1 MGAQRV
7 LVVDDDPDYRLLVRL
22 ALAPGSGFEVVAE
35 AGDGATAVTEAERE
49 QPDLVLLDCT
59 LPGADAFDTLP
70 ALRAA
75 APNARIVLV
84 SGHDPADLRSA
95 SRSAGAVGY
104 LTKETPARRL
114 AAELEALVG
123 LVGAVEQLLSEASQR
138 FEQDAQSARAARRFV
153 SQVLTGWDDDEGDLT
168 DTVTLLV
175 SELVTN
181 AVLHA
186 GSDVEV
192 SVRLTPTAAR
202 IEVTDA
208 SGESVAPRDATSEED
223 SGRGLALVGN
233 LAARWGV
240 RPAPGGGKTV
250 WFEVERPGGPRPP
263 EETADSDLRS
273 RRLEITRRAIE
284 QLQAER
290 DRLEAPPPP
299 AAGRSWPTSTRSSSA
314 SAWWTPPGS

>member
-22 ALAPGSGFEVVAE
+22 ALAPDSGFEVVAE
-35 AGDGATAVTEAERE
+35 AGDGGAAVAEARRE

-75 APNARIVLV
+75 APEARIVLV

-114 AAELEALVG
+114 AAELDALIG

-138 FEQDAQSARAARRFV
+138 FDQDAQSARAARRFV
-153 SQVLTGWDDDEGDLT
+153 SQVLTGWDDEEGDLT

-186 GSDVEV
+186 GSEVEV

-208 SGESVAPRDATSEED
+208 SANSIAPRDATTEED
-223 SGRGLALVGN
+223 SGRGLALVGS
-233 LAARWGV
+233 LAQRWGV
-240 RPAPGGGKTV
+240 RPAAGGGKTV
-250 WFEVERPGGPRPP
+250 WFEVQRFPG
-263 EETADSDLRS
+263 DS
-273 RRLEITRRAIE
+273 
-284 QLQAER
+284 
-290 DRLEAPPPP
+290 P
-299 AAGRSWPTSTRSSSA
+299 G
-314 SAWWTPPGS
+314 PPGKGT

>member
-1 MGAQRV
+1 MGSERV

-35 AGDGATAVTEAERE
+35 AGDGIAATAVARRE

-59 LPGADAFDTLP
+59 MPGADAFDTLP
-70 ALRAA
+70 GLREA
-75 APNARIVLV
+75 APDARIVLV
-84 SGHDPADLRSA
+84 SGHDIADLQTA
-95 SRSAGAVGY
+95 SRSAGTVGY
-104 LTKETPARRL
+104 LSKETPARRL
-114 AAELEALVG
+114 AAELHALVG
-123 LVGAVEQLLSEASQR
+123 LVGAVEKLLGEASQH

-153 SQVLTGWDDDEGDLT
+153 SQVLTGWDDEEGDLT

-181 AVLHA
+181 AVVHA

-192 SVRLTPTAAR
+192 MVRLTDTAAH

-208 SGESVAPRDATSEED
+208 SADRVAPRDAASDED

-233 LAARWGV
+233 LARRWGV

-250 WFEVERPGGPRPP
+250 WFEVRRPGGSGP
-263 EETADSDLRS
+263 S
-273 RRLEITRRAIE
+273 
-284 QLQAER
+284 
-290 DRLEAPPPP
+290 
-299 AAGRSWPTSTRSSSA
+299 
-314 SAWWTPPGS
+314 PGNGAV

>member
-22 ALAPGSGFEVVAE
+22 ALAPDCGFEVVAE
-35 AGDGATAVTEAERE
+35 AGDGDAAVAEAERE
-49 QPDLVLLDCT
+49 QPELILLDCT
-59 LPGADAFDTLP
+59 LPGADAFDVLP

-75 APNARIVLV
+75 APDARVVLV
-84 SGHDPADLRSA
+84 SGHDPADLRAA
-95 SRSAGAVGY
+95 SRSVGAVGY

-114 AAELEALVG
+114 PAELQALVG
-123 LVGAVEQLLSEASQR
+123 LVEMVEQLLSEASQR
-138 FEQDAQSARAARRFV
+138 FEQDAQSPRAARRFV
-153 SQVLTGWDDDEGDLT
+153 SQALTGWDDDEGDLT

-186 GSDVEV
+186 GSEVEV

-208 SGESVAPRDATSEED
+208 SGDAIVPRDATSEED
-223 SGRGLALVGN
+223 SGRGLALVGS
-233 LAARWGV
+233 LAQRWGV

-250 WFEVERPGGPRPP
+250 WFEV
-263 EETADSDLRS
+263 
-273 RRLEITRRAIE
+273 
-284 QLQAER
+284 
-290 DRLEAPPPP
+290 
-299 AAGRSWPTSTRSSSA
+299 GRSA
-314 SAWWTPPGS
+314 

>member
-22 ALAPGSGFEVVAE
+22 ALAPDSGFEVVAE
-35 AGDGATAVTEAERE
+35 AGDGGAAVVEAERE

-59 LPGADAFDTLP
+59 LPGADAFDVLP

-75 APNARIVLV
+75 APDARIVLV
-84 SGHDPADLRSA
+84 SGHDPADLRTA

-114 AAELEALVG
+114 GAELGALVG
-123 LVGAVEQLLSEASQR
+123 LVEAVEQLLSEASQR
-138 FEQDAQSARAARRFV
+138 FDQDAQTPRAARRFV

-208 SGESVAPRDATSEED
+208 SAEAIAPRDATTEED
-223 SGRGLALVGN
+223 SGRGLALVGS
-233 LAARWGV
+233 LAQRWGV

-250 WFEVERPGGPRPP
+250 WFEVN
-263 EETADSDLRS
+263 RS
-273 RRLEITRRAIE
+273 A
-284 QLQAER
+284 
-290 DRLEAPPPP
+290 
-299 AAGRSWPTSTRSSSA
+299 
-314 SAWWTPPGS
+314 

>member
-35 AGDGATAVTEAERE
+35 AGDGQAAVVEALRE
-49 QPDLVLLDCT
+49 QPDLVLLDCIM
-59 LPGADAFDTLP
+59 PGTDAFDALP
-70 ALRAA
+70 GLREA
-75 APNARIVLV
+75 APEARIVLV
-84 SGHDPADLRSA
+84 SGHDAADLRLA
-95 SRSAGAVGY
+95 RRSAGAVGY

-123 LVGAVEQLLSEASQR
+123 LVEAVEQLLSEASQR
-138 FEQDAQSARAARRFV
+138 FEQDAQSPRAARRFV
-153 SQVLTGWDDDEGDLT
+153 TQALTGWDDGDLT

-192 SVRLTPTAAR
+192 AVRLTAAAAR
-202 IEVTDA
+202 VEVTDG
-208 SGESVAPRDATSEED
+208 SGDAVAPRDARSDED
-223 SGRGLALVGN
+223 SGRGLALVGS
-233 LAARWGV
+233 LARRWGV

-250 WFEVERPGGPRPP
+250 WFEV
-263 EETADSDLRS
+263 D
-273 RRLEITRRAIE
+273 RA
-284 QLQAER
+284 
-290 DRLEAPPPP
+290 
-299 AAGRSWPTSTRSSSA
+299 T
-314 SAWWTPPGS
+314 

>member
-7 LVVDDDPDYRLLVRL
+7 LVVDDDPDYRFLVRL

-35 AGDGATAVTEAERE
+35 AGDGGAAVAEAERE
-49 QPDLVLLDCT
+49 QPDIVLLDCT
-59 LPGADAFDTLP
+59 MPGADAFDALP
-70 ALRAA
+70 GLRKA
-75 APNARIVLV
+75 APDARIVLV
-84 SGHDPADLRSA
+84 SGHDRADLRTA

-114 AAELEALVG
+114 AAELDALVG
-123 LVGAVEQLLSEASQR
+123 LVEAVEQLLSEARQR
-138 FEQDAQSARAARRFV
+138 FEQDAQSPRAARRFV
-153 SQVLTGWDDDEGDLT
+153 SQALTGWDDGEDLT

-192 SVRLTPTAAR
+192 MVRLTATAAR

-208 SGESVAPRDATSEED
+208 SADAVAPRAAGDDEV

-233 LAARWGV
+233 LARRWGV
-240 RPAPGGGKTV
+240 RAAPGGGKTV
-250 WFEVERPGGPRPP
+250 WFEVERD
-263 EETADSDLRS
+263 T
-273 RRLEITRRAIE
+273 T
-284 QLQAER
+284 
-290 DRLEAPPPP
+290 
-299 AAGRSWPTSTRSSSA
+299 
-314 SAWWTPPGS
+314 

>member
-22 ALAPGSGFEVVAE
+22 ALEPDSGFEVVAE
-35 AGDGATAVTEAERE
+35 AGDGGAAVAEAQRE

-75 APNARIVLV
+75 APEARIVLV
-84 SGHDPADLRSA
+84 SGHDPADLRVA

-114 AAELEALVG
+114 AAELDALVG
-123 LVGAVEQLLSEASQR
+123 LVGAVEQLLSEARQR
-138 FEQDAQSARAARRFV
+138 FDQDTQTPRAARRFV
-153 SQVLTGWDDDEGDLT
+153 TQALTGWDDEEGDLT

-181 AVLHA
+181 AVIHA
-186 GSDVEV
+186 GSEVEV
-192 SVRLTPTAAR
+192 MVRLTATAAR

-208 SGESVAPRDATSEED
+208 SGRALAPRNATNDED
-223 SGRGLALVGN
+223 SGRGLALVDS
-233 LAARWGV
+233 LARRWGV
-240 RPAPGGGKTV
+240 RPADGGGKTV
-250 WFEVERPGGPRPP
+250 WFEVKRG
-263 EETADSDLRS
+263 
-273 RRLEITRRAIE
+273 
-284 QLQAER
+284 
-290 DRLEAPPPP
+290 
-299 AAGRSWPTSTRSSSA
+299 
-314 SAWWTPPGS
+314 